1 MSGHARQP
9 SPALLLLLL
18 GLTGTGLGIWLHGR
32 ALAPS
37 PETPAPPAVAPTED
51 LAAQVRL
58 LEGQVEYLQGQNAV
72 LEEENA
78 RLQQRLAQG
87 TSTGAARPASSDD
100 DADPPDFAG
109 LSLDLLKFRRLQALP
124 LTVTTAS
131 QAEVEAR
138 ILDWLR
144 RRQPGDEAPRLA
156 LALHALGWIDRPVD
170 PLPLRAALLARQL
183 GGWYD
188 SGSGVL
194 HVVDAAPAPGKPA
207 PDRPLAVAYGQLLR
221 EYGSVLFPEK
231 ARLSTDARLAR
242 EALMAGDAG
251 LTRFL
256 FSLENPTGRP
266 PKSIPAED
274 PDHPLNEVA
283 LPVFLREL
291 YLHPFNRGF
300 EFARDLHGTGGFA
313 QLDAAYSRP
322 PSGAA
327 ELADP
332 ASFLSD
338 QTAEPNPLSL
348 PQLTAAGAPPYWD
361 DCLGPFACQTAL
373 RAYNSDEVAAA
384 AVRGWR
390 GDRLL
395 AFAAPEHA
403 RDHALWQTLW
413 QNEAQAGRFHTA
425 LRTCLLQRWDVEAEP
440 GNETTLVLHP
450 PGRSL
455 RLQINQG
462 GRGVLLIDAADDA
475 TASALQEAVN
485 AVSADAP

>member
-1 MSGHARQP
+1 MTGRAR
-9 SPALLLLLL
+9 SPAVLLLVLALA
-18 GLTGTGLGIWLHGR
+18 GTGIGVWLHGR
-32 ALAPS
+32 AQAPAADS
-37 PETPAPPAVAPTED
+37 APADPAED

-72 LEEENA
+72 LEQENA
-78 RLQQRLAQG
+78 RLQQRLARG
-87 TSTGAARPASSDD
+87 SSAGAPRMSAAEGGE
-100 DADPPDFAG
+100 DPPDFAG
-109 LSLDLLKFRRLQALP
+109 LSLELLKFRRLQALP
-124 LTVTTAS
+124 LTVTAAPL
-131 QAEVEAR
+131 AEVEAR

-156 LALHALGWIDRPVD
+156 LALNALGWIDRPVD

-188 SGSGVL
+188 PGSGVL

-207 PDRPLAVAYGQLLR
+207 PDRPLAVAFGQLLR
-221 EYGSVLFPEK
+221 EYGEVLFPEK

-242 EALMAGDAG
+242 EALLAGDAG

-256 FSLENPTGRP
+256 FSLENPSGQP
-266 PKSIPAED
+266 PESIPAED

-291 YLHPFNRGF
+291 YLRPFNRGF

-322 PSGAA
+322 PAGAA
-327 ELADP
+327 ELTDP
-332 ASFLSD
+332 ARFLAGGS
-338 QTAEPNPLSL
+338 TAPEPLSL
-348 PQLTAAGAPPYWD
+348 PPLTAGGAPPYWD
-361 DCLGPFACQTAL
+361 DSLGPFACLTAL
-373 RAYNSDEVAAA
+373 RAYNSDEVASA

-413 QNEAQAGRFHTA
+413 QDAAQAERFRTA
-425 LRTCLLQRWDVEAEP
+425 LRTCLLQRWDVDPEAGE
-440 GNETTLVLHP
+440 GDVLVLRP

-455 RLQINQG
+455 RLRVNRG

-475 TASALQEAVN
+475 TASALQAAVN

>member
-1 MSGHARQP
+1 MSGRARPP
-9 SPALLLLLL
+9 SPALLLLALAL
-18 GLTGTGLGIWLHGR
+18 AGTGLGIWLHGR
-32 ALAPS
+32 AQAP
-37 PETPAPPAVAPTED
+37 ANDAPTAPAED

-72 LEEENA
+72 LEQENV
-78 RLQQRLAQG
+78 RLQQRLAQ
-87 TSTGAARPASSDD
+87 SSAAGAPRMTPTDD

-109 LSLDLLKFRRLQALP
+109 LSLELLKFRRLQALP
-124 LTVTTAS
+124 LTVTAAPL
-131 QAEVEAR
+131 AEVEAR

-188 SGSGVL
+188 SASGVL

-207 PDRPLAVAYGQLLR
+207 PDRPLAVAFGQLLR
-221 EYGSVLFPEK
+221 EYGEVLFPEK

-242 EALMAGDAG
+242 EALLAGDAG

-256 FSLENPTGRP
+256 FSLENPAGHP
-266 PKSIPAED
+266 PESMPAED

-322 PSGAA
+322 PAGAT

-332 ASFLSD
+332 ARFL
-338 QTAEPNPLSL
+338 TGEGTEPEPLPL
-348 PQLTAAGAPPYWD
+348 PPLTAGGAPPYWD
-361 DCLGPFACQTAL
+361 DHLGPFACLTAL
-373 RAYNSDEVAAA
+373 RAYNSDEVASA

-395 AFAAPEHA
+395 AFAAPEHD

-413 QNEAQAGRFHTA
+413 QDAAQAERFRAA
-425 LRTCLLQRWDVEAEP
+425 LRTCLQQRWDVEPEP
-440 GNETTLVLHP
+440 GDGAVLMLRP

-455 RLQINQG
+455 RLLNNLD

-475 TASALQEAVN
+475 TASALQAAMN

>member
-1 MSGHARQP
+1 MSGRARPP
-9 SPALLLLLL
+9 SPALILLVLA
-18 GLTGTGLGIWLHGR
+18 LTGTGLGIWLHGR
-32 ALAPS
+32 APATAPV
-37 PETPAPPAVAPTED
+37 AAAIAPTED

-87 TSTGAARPASSDD
+87 TPSAATRMAATDGGE
-100 DADPPDFAG
+100 DPPDFAG
-109 LSLDLLKFRRLQALP
+109 LSLELLKFRRLQALP
-124 LTVTTAS
+124 LTVTAAPL
-131 QAEVEAR
+131 AEVEAR

-156 LALHALGWIDRPVD
+156 LALNALGWIDRPID

-188 SGSGVL
+188 PGSGVL

-207 PDRPLAVAYGQLLR
+207 PDRPLAVAFGQLLR
-221 EYGSVLFPEK
+221 EYGEVLFPEK

-242 EALMAGDAG
+242 EALLAGDAG
-251 LTRFL
+251 LSRFL
-256 FSLENPTGRP
+256 FSLENPAGQAP
-266 PKSIPAED
+266 QSMPAED

-322 PSGAA
+322 PAGAA

-332 ASFLSD
+332 ARFL
-338 QTAEPNPLSL
+338 AGGAMEPEDLPL
-348 PQLTAAGAPPYWD
+348 PPLTADGTPPYWD
-361 DCLGPFACQTAL
+361 DRLGPFACLTAL
-373 RAYNSDEVAAA
+373 RAYNSDEVASA

-395 AFAAPEHA
+395 AFAAPEHP

-413 QNEAQAGRFHTA
+413 VDAAQAAHFRAA
-425 LRTCLLQRWDVEAEP
+425 LRTCLLQRWDVEPEP
-440 GNETTLVLHP
+440 GKSDVLVLRP

-455 RLQINQG
+455 RLISNLD

-475 TASALQEAVN
+475 TASALQAAMN
-485 AVSADAP
+485 AVSANAP

>member
-1 MSGHARQP
+1 MSGRARPP
-9 SPALLLLLL
+9 SPALILLVLA
-18 GLTGTGLGIWLHGR
+18 LTGTGLGIWLHGR
-32 ALAPS
+32 APATAPV
-37 PETPAPPAVAPTED
+37 AAAIAPTED

-87 TSTGAARPASSDD
+87 TPSAATRMAATDGGE
-100 DADPPDFAG
+100 DPPDFAG
-109 LSLDLLKFRRLQALP
+109 LSLELLKFRRLQALP
-124 LTVTTAS
+124 LTVTAAPL
-131 QAEVEAR
+131 AEVEAR

-156 LALHALGWIDRPVD
+156 LALNALGWIDRPID
-170 PLPLRAALLARQL
+170 PLPLRAALLA
-183 GGWYD
+183 
-188 SGSGVL
+188 
-194 HVVDAAPAPGKPA
+194 
-207 PDRPLAVAYGQLLR
+207 
-221 EYGSVLFPEK
+221 
-231 ARLSTDARLAR
+231 
-242 EALMAGDAG
+242 GDAG
-251 LTRFL
+251 LSRFL
-256 FSLENPTGRP
+256 FSLENPAGQAP
-266 PKSIPAED
+266 QSMPAED

-322 PSGAA
+322 PAGAA

-332 ASFLSD
+332 ARFL
-338 QTAEPNPLSL
+338 AGGAMEPEDLPL
-348 PQLTAAGAPPYWD
+348 PPLTADGTPPYWD
-361 DCLGPFACQTAL
+361 DRLGPFACLTAL
-373 RAYNSDEVAAA
+373 RAYNSDEVASA

-395 AFAAPEHA
+395 AFAAPEHP

-413 QNEAQAGRFHTA
+413 VDAAQAAHFRAA
-425 LRTCLLQRWDVEAEP
+425 LRTCLLQRWDVEPEP
-440 GNETTLVLHP
+440 GKSDVLVLRP

-455 RLQINQG
+455 RLISNLD

-475 TASALQEAVN
+475 TASALQAAMN
-485 AVSADAP
+485 AVSANAP

>member
-1 MSGHARQP
+1 MTGRPHPP
-9 SPALLLLLL
+9 SPALLLLVLAL
-18 GLTGTGLGIWLHGR
+18 AGTGLGVWLQGR
-32 ALAPS
+32 AQAPAANS
-37 PETPAPPAVAPTED
+37 TPADPTED
-51 LAAQVRL
+51 LAAQVQL

-72 LEEENA
+72 LEQENA
-78 RLQQRLAQG
+78 LLQQRLAQG
-87 TSTGAARPASSDD
+87 SSAGAPRMTAAEGGE
-100 DADPPDFAG
+100 DPPDFAG
-109 LSLDLLKFRRLQALP
+109 LSLELLKFRRLQALP

-131 QAEVEAR
+131 LAEVEAR

-144 RRQPGDEAPRLA
+144 RCQPGDEAPRLA
-156 LALHALGWIDRPVD
+156 LALNALGWIDQPVD

-188 SGSGVL
+188 PGSGVL

-207 PDRPLAVAYGQLLR
+207 PDRPLAIAFGQLLR
-221 EYGSVLFPEK
+221 EYGEVLFPAK
-231 ARLSTDARLAR
+231 ARLSTNARLAR
-242 EALMAGDAG
+242 EALIAGDAS

-256 FSLENPTGRP
+256 FSLENPAGQA

-322 PSGAA
+322 PTGAS
-327 ELADP
+327 ELSDP
-332 ASFLSD
+332 ARFLGGES
-338 QTAEPNPLSL
+338 TAPDTLPLPL
-348 PQLTAAGAPPYWD
+348 LTAGDTPPYWD
-361 DCLGPFACQTAL
+361 DCLGPFACLTAL
-373 RAYNSDEVAAA
+373 RAYNSDEVASA

-403 RDHALWQTLW
+403 RDHALWQTQW
-413 QNEAQAGRFHTA
+413 QDAAQAERFRAA
-425 LRTCLLQRWDVEAEP
+425 LRTCLEQRWDVEP
-440 GNETTLVLHP
+440 ETGDDRVLVLRP
-450 PGRSL
+450 QGRSL
-455 RLQINQG
+455 RLLINLG

-475 TASALQEAVN
+475 TASALQAAVN

>member
-1 MSGHARQP
+1 MRSRTRPP
-9 SPALLLLLL
+9 SPALLLLVLAL
-18 GLTGTGLGIWLHGR
+18 AGTGLGVWLHER
-32 ALAPS
+32 AQAPAA
-37 PETPAPPAVAPTED
+37 EAPPED

-78 RLQQRLAQG
+78 RLQQRLAQR
-87 TSTGAARPASSDD
+87 STAGSPRMLPTESGE
-100 DADPPDFAG
+100 DPPDFAG
-109 LSLDLLKFRRLQALP
+109 LSLELLKFRRLQALP
-124 LTVTTAS
+124 LTVTA
-131 QAEVEAR
+131 APLAAVEAR

-144 RRQPGDEAPRLA
+144 RRQPGDEGPRLA
-156 LALHALGWIDRPVD
+156 LALNALGWIDRPVD

-188 SGSGVL
+188 AGTGVL
-194 HVVDAAPAPGKPA
+194 HVIDAAPAPGKPA
-207 PDRPLAVAYGQLLR
+207 PDRPLAVAFGQLLR
-221 EYGSVLFPEK
+221 EYGEVLFPEK

-242 EALMAGDAG
+242 EALLAGDAG

-256 FSLENPTGRP
+256 FSLENPSGQA
-266 PKSIPAED
+266 PKSMPAED

-322 PSGAA
+322 PAGAA
-327 ELADP
+327 ELADAAGFLAGGAK
-332 ASFLSD
+332 AS
-338 QTAEPNPLSL
+338 EPLSL
-348 PQLTAAGAPPYWD
+348 PSLTAGGAPPYWD
-361 DCLGPFACQTAL
+361 DCLGPFACLTAL

-395 AFAAPEHA
+395 AFAAPEHP

-413 QNEAQAGRFHTA
+413 QDAAQAERFRAA
-425 LRTCLLQRWDVEAEP
+425 LRTCLLQRWDVEPEP
-440 GNETTLVLHP
+440 GKSDVLVLRP
-450 PGRSL
+450 QGRSL
-455 RLQINQG
+455 RLLNNLN

-475 TASALQEAVN
+475 TASALQDAVN

>member
-1 MSGHARQP
+1 MSGRARPP
-9 SPALLLLLL
+9 SPALLLLVLAMA
-18 GLTGTGLGIWLHGR
+18 GTGLGLWLHSR
-32 ALAPS
+32 AQA
-37 PETPAPPAVAPTED
+37 PAPPAGTDAPVED
-51 LAAQVRL
+51 LTAQVRL

-87 TSTGAARPASSDD
+87 TPSGEPRMAAAGDE
-100 DADPPDFAG
+100 DPPDFAG
-109 LSLDLLKFRRLQALP
+109 LSLELLKFRRLQALP
-124 LTVTTAS
+124 LTMTAAS
-131 QAEVEAR
+131 LAEVEAR

-156 LALHALGWIDRPVD
+156 LALNALGWIDRPVD
-170 PLPLRAALLARQL
+170 PLPPRAALLARQL

-188 SGSGVL
+188 PASGVL
-194 HVVDAAPAPGKPA
+194 HVVEAAPAPGKPA
-207 PDRPLAVAYGQLLR
+207 PDRPLAVAFGQLLR
-221 EYGSVLFPEK
+221 EYGEVLFPDK
-231 ARLSTDARLAR
+231 SRLSTDARLAR
-242 EALMAGDAG
+242 EALLAGDAG

-256 FSLENPTGRP
+256 FSLENPAGQA
-266 PKSIPAED
+266 PKSMPAED

-322 PSGAA
+322 PAGAA
-327 ELADP
+327 ELSDP
-332 ASFLSD
+332 ARFLAGEA
-338 QTAEPNPLSL
+338 AEPEALSL
-348 PQLTAAGAPPYWD
+348 PPLTAGGAEPYWD
-361 DCLGPFACQTAL
+361 DRLGPFACLTAL
-373 RAYNSDEVAAA
+373 RAYNSDEVASA

-395 AFAAPEHA
+395 AFAAPEHP

-413 QNEAQAGRFHTA
+413 QDAAQAERFRAA
-425 LRTCLLQRWDVEAEP
+425 LRTCLLQRWDVEPEP
-440 GNETTLVLHP
+440 ADGAVLVLRP

-455 RLQINQG
+455 RLLNNLN

-475 TASALQEAVN
+475 TASALQAAVN

>member
-1 MSGHARQP
+1 MSGRARPP
-9 SPALLLLLL
+9 SPALLLLVLAL
-18 GLTGTGLGIWLHGR
+18 AGTGLGVWLHGR
-32 ALAPS
+32 ALAPAANS
-37 PETPAPPAVAPTED
+37 ASTDPAED
-51 LAAQVRL
+51 LAAQLRL

-78 RLQQRLAQG
+78 RLQQRLAQV
-87 TSTGAARPASSDD
+87 TAPGAPHMALTDGGEA
-100 DADPPDFAG
+100 PPDFVG
-109 LSLDLLKFRRLQALP
+109 LSLELLKFRRLQALP
-124 LTVTTAS
+124 LTVTAAPL
-131 QAEVEAR
+131 AEVEAR

-144 RRQPGDEAPRLA
+144 RYQPGDEAPRLA

-188 SGSGVL
+188 PGSGVL
-194 HVVDAAPAPGKPA
+194 HVVEAAAAPGKPA
-207 PDRPLAVAYGQLLR
+207 PDRPLAVAFGQLLR
-221 EYGSVLFPEK
+221 EYGEVLFPEQ

-242 EALMAGDAG
+242 EALLAGDAG

-256 FSLENPTGRP
+256 FSLENPAGQA
-266 PKSIPAED
+266 PKSMPAED

-322 PSGAA
+322 PAGAA

-332 ASFLSD
+332 ARFLAGEA
-338 QTAEPNPLSL
+338 AEPATLSL
-348 PQLTAAGAPPYWD
+348 PPLTADGTPPYWD
-361 DCLGPFACQTAL
+361 DRLGPFACLTAL

-395 AFAAPEHA
+395 AFAAPEHP

-413 QNEAQAGRFHTA
+413 QDAAQAERFRAA
-425 LRTCLLQRWDVEAEP
+425 LRTCLLQRWDVEPEP
-440 GNETTLVLHP
+440 GDGTVLVLRP

-455 RLQINQG
+455 RLLNNLN

-475 TASALQEAVN
+475 TASALQAAVN

>member
-1 MSGHARQP
+1 MSGRVRPP
-9 SPALLLLLL
+9 SPAVLLLVLAMA
-18 GLTGTGLGIWLHGR
+18 GTGLGLWLHGR
-32 ALAPS
+32 A
-37 PETPAPPAVAPTED
+37 PAPAANASAAPTED

-87 TSTGAARPASSDD
+87 TVPGTPRMAT
-100 DADPPDFAG
+100 ADGGEAPPDFAG
-109 LSLDLLKFRRLQALP
+109 LSLELLKFRRLQALP
-124 LTVTTAS
+124 LTVRAAPL
-131 QAEVEAR
+131 AEVETR

-156 LALHALGWIDRPVD
+156 LALKALGWIDRPVD

-188 SGSGVL
+188 PGSGVL
-194 HVVDAAPAPGKPA
+194 HVVDATPAPGKPA
-207 PDRPLAVAYGQLLR
+207 PDRPLAVAFGQLLR
-221 EYGSVLFPEK
+221 EYGEVLFPEK

-242 EALMAGDAG
+242 EALLAGDAG

-256 FSLENPTGRP
+256 FSLENPAGKP
-266 PKSIPAED
+266 PETIPAED

-322 PSGAA
+322 PAGAA

-332 ASFLSD
+332 ARFLAGE
-338 QTAEPNPLSL
+338 TREPEALPL
-348 PQLTAAGAPPYWD
+348 PQLTADGTPPYWD
-361 DCLGPFACQTAL
+361 DQLGPFACLTAL
-373 RAYNSDEVAAA
+373 RAHNSDEVASA
-384 AVRGWR
+384 AVHGWR

-395 AFAAPEHA
+395 AFAAPEHP
-403 RDHALWQTLW
+403 RDHALWQTFW
-413 QNEAQAGRFHTA
+413 QDAAQAERFQAA
-425 LRTCLLQRWDVEAEP
+425 LRTSLLQRWDVEPEP
-440 GNETTLVLHP
+440 DAGAVLVLRP

-455 RLQINQG
+455 RLLNNLN

-475 TASALQEAVN
+475 TASALQAAMN